1 MLKDKIEFQQF
12 IDNLYNSLK
21 MEKRNPLRLVPE
33 STTFKNLEE
42 VTFDFPKENY
52 LLIII
57 ANFLFLKTDLI
68 LRSLPNT

>member
-33 STTFKNLEE
+33 STTFKNLKE

-68 LRSLPNT
+68 QRSLPNT